1 MKKQQY
7 IKDLVRL
14 FTPEQ
19 IKQSAK
25 NPTPYMTR
33 THIQLHYVAL
43 RRMGMLP

>member
-7 IKDLVRL
+7 IKDLIRL
-14 FTPEQ
+14 LTLEQ
-19 IKQSAK
+19 IKLSAV
-25 NPTPYMTR
+25 NPTKYMSQ